1 MLGVEVF
8 RDKQGL
14 GQKLKDEG
22 KEEVAKD
29 AEEEVEAVE
38 NEAELDSENGDE
50 NGSSQPKVDSG
61 SQGTSSWECRGDGGE
76 KGGLTEDVLE
86 LEEPLTRSQDHIMWL
101 EQGDVPL
108 RVSASVSHTAT
119 ADGFPPQRWTPLR
132 FKIFWSPS
140 RSQLFS

>member
-14 GQKLKDEG
+14 GQKPKDEG

-61 SQGTSSWECRGDGGE
+61 SQGTSS
-76 KGGLTEDVLE
+76 
-86 LEEPLTRSQDHIMWL
+86 
-101 EQGDVPL
+101 
-108 RVSASVSHTAT
+108 
-119 ADGFPPQRWTPLR
+119 
-132 FKIFWSPS
+132 
-140 RSQLFS
+140 